1 MGVYHSF
8 DCTLVYFL
16 GSKKEKKNPSVAA
29 DFKCMFFFFNS
40 VCVCVCVCV
49 FIPCSGEIDT
59 LRQNSVCFQ

>member
-16 GSKKEKKNPSVAA
+16 GSKKEKKILLLLQISSV
-29 DFKCMFFFFNS
+29 CFFFLIP
-40 VCVCVCVCV
+40 CVCVCVCV

-59 LRQNSVCFQ
+59 LGQNSVCFQ